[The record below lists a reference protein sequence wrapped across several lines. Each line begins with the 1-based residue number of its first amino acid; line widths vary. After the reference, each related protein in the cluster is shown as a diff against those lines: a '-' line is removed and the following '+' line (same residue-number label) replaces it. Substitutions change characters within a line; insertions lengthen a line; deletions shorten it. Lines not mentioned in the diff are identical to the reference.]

1 MADSSASLR
10 MDLNSVP
17 VIQEEEDPPGDL
29 SLQQHSQQA
38 RIIPDLEL
46 NMQALSLSA
55 PTVYNL
61 EAGQTEQN
69 QEIQETYMLLMK
81 VACTAGSPRVISEHT
96 VSQAMARA
104 WRQHFYAISQVST
117 NLFMAYF
124 STQED
129 MMFVFTRQPWMM
141 GSDNL
146 LLEWVDPND
155 EDKTREDYKFD
166 HIYVTIR
173 AYGVPKEARSLKLLK
188 DILQTVGEPS
198 EFHPLQTNMI
208 FSRAEYI
215 WGMAKV
221 KVMQKV
227 IDKISLTL
235 PDKST
240 TMVYLHYEK
249 IGRIC
254 LFCGIMFHN
263 AQHCPIR
270 NELIMERTKYN
281 MPVNDIPFVR
291 YGEWLLDPNLI
302 PKQTMRPRKEGT
314 SILSRFQKMFSDEVQ
329 GKGFIQGKT
338 CNTSVLH
345 LPANYQSAKENQVQT
360 QQAVNL
366 LVSERLQRQRNIRQ
380 GFGVHSINT
389 NAQQIEASKRSMNN
403 PEERPE
409 NNQTGDLHGEKM
421 DILPYTISEECR
433 ATQTLQKK
441 NIYET
446 SMGLQQVQNNL
457 NKKALVQRK
466 PLNDSS

>member
-141 GSDNL
+141 GSDN
-146 LLEWVDPND
+146 
-155 EDKTREDYKFD
+155 
-166 HIYVTIR
+166 
-173 AYGVPKEARSLKLLK
+173 
-188 DILQTVGEPS
+188 
-198 EFHPLQTNMI
+198 PLQTNMI

-221 KVMQKV
+221 KVKQKV

-235 PDKST
+235 TDKTT
-240 TMVYLHYEK
+240 TMLY
-249 IGRIC
+249 
-254 LFCGIMFHN
+254 
-263 AQHCPIR
+263 
-270 NELIMERTKYN
+270 
-281 MPVNDIPFVR
+281 
-291 YGEWLLDPNLI
+291 
-302 PKQTMRPRKEGT
+302 
-314 SILSRFQKMFSDEVQ
+314 
-329 GKGFIQGKT
+329 
-338 CNTSVLH
+338 
-345 LPANYQSAKENQVQT
+345 
-360 QQAVNL
+360 
-366 LVSERLQRQRNIRQ
+366 
-380 GFGVHSINT
+380 
-389 NAQQIEASKRSMNN
+389 
-403 PEERPE
+403 
-409 NNQTGDLHGEKM
+409 
-421 DILPYTISEECR
+421 
-433 ATQTLQKK
+433 
-441 NIYET
+441 
-446 SMGLQQVQNNL
+446 
-457 NKKALVQRK
+457 
-466 PLNDSS
+466 